1 MMNLCKKRRLTP
13 KVQARLRKVIFWAFI
28 LSLPTLI
35 INLIVQGRREFKAE
49 LETNKKYKMLTDKA
63 LKG

>member
-1 MMNLCKKRRLTP
+1 MMILSKKRGLAT
-13 KVQARLRKVIFWAFI
+13 KVQARLRKVLFRAFI

-35 INLIVQGRREFKAE
+35 INLIVQGRREFRAE

>member
-1 MMNLCKKRRLTP
+1 M
-13 KVQARLRKVIFWAFI
+13 QARLRKVIFWAFI

>member
-1 MMNLCKKRRLTP
+1 M
-13 KVQARLRKVIFWAFI
+13 QARLRKVIFRAFI